1 MAIRQHILPRFL
13 LKGFAS
19 RTNKNKVYAW
29 VYQKDG
35 RCYEPNIINIAV
47 GRKFYGEDGEGTA
60 DGKITDFEG
69 QFAPLL
75 DQMRYLKHG
84 EEVDRSEAAEFVSH
98 MEIRTKHI
106 RDSFLKPVKIMA
118 NEFGQIISNLED
130 VNLALSDDPHLKN
143 KFQKLPAYQKK
154 AILAASKKFFAT
166 VEAATPQMVK
176 QGHVQ
181 SLSKTVAPEWRV
193 QRYCKFFWYV
203 CHTEQN
209 LILGDVGIIWEVSD
223 NRKFVSITFKA
234 DTINNIFLPI
244 SSNKMLVGT
253 TLPQA
258 PGVNVTAINLQVA
271 RMSREYFVA
280 SAKSQNMAEL
290 VRQIGQ
296 KSELLSEK
304 EARELVRNKLK
315 R

>member
-75 DQMRYLKHG
+75 DQMRSLKHG
-84 EEVDRSEAAEFVSH
+84 EEVDRLEVAEFVSH

-106 RDSFLKPVKIMA
+106 RDSFQKPTEIMA
-118 NEFGQIISNLED
+118 NEFGKIVSSLD
-130 VNLALSDDPHLKN
+130 GVNVALADDPQLK
-143 KFQKLPAYQKK
+143 KIIQRLPAYQKR
-154 AILAASKKFFAT
+154 AILNASRKLFASI
-166 VEAATPQMVK
+166 EAATPQMVK
-176 QGHVQ
+176 QGHVE

-193 QRYCKFFWYV
+193 QRYRKFNWYV
-203 CHTEQN
+203 YHTEQN
-209 LILGDVGIIWEVSD
+209 LVLGDVGIIWEVSD
-223 NRKFVSITFKA
+223 NRKFVSITCKA

-244 SSNKMLVGT
+244 SNNKMLVGT
-253 TLPQA
+253 TL
-258 PGVNVTAINLQVA
+258 L
-271 RMSREYFVA
+271 
-280 SAKSQNMAEL
+280 
-290 VRQIGQ
+290 
-296 KSELLSEK
+296 
-304 EARELVRNKLK
+304 
-315 R
+315 